1 MKLNFRRFVAILLV
15 AMMTLTALPTAG
27 IAEITGASRGVSLR
41 SVVQPGEGDV
51 YVTYNFVVGGSA
63 YDTQIVKNGGTVT
76 EPATPEVPE
85 GKRFEGWYEGSTPF
99 TFGTVSATEN
109 KTVTVEAR
117 FTDVY
122 YVYFMTV
129 DGNVFAT
136 AEAVA
141 PNYTVALPDN
151 YEPEGKRVT
160 GWKTENGAFT
170 ANTKVTADT
179 TVVPEVVDCYWV
191 TFDSQ
196 GGEVLPSRY
205 VDKGDTLNL
214 SGIRPT
220 RTGYTFKGWSET
232 ANGNVLTS
240 VTPNSDVILY
250 AVWTPAQVNYTVVY
264 WGENANDTNYG
275 TFLGSVTKK
284 DYTGK
289 TVTASKSIPSSIT
302 NRNYFKFVESN
313 EQEVKADGST
323 VVTVLCSRNEY
334 TLTFDLGSNRKHK
347 LTMGGKT
354 YTGGSNV
361 TKYFIKAKYEADIES
376 QWPTVSNFETNSGFA
391 GWRTSND
398 GWSGGITW
406 VSKRI
411 NMTAELC
418 SQGTVYAAYDAE
430 YTHELNYMFES
441 FDQTSGEN
449 GKERKRYGG
458 VYYDRSAEYTQTVM
472 ANTPS
477 EFGAKEISGM
487 KSEAVTS
494 DWNDDE
500 VCVTFLYY
508 TRNEYTLTL
517 NNYGATTTR
526 KLKYGAPINNPDTPS
541 RPDGFS
547 ENAVFKGWYTVD
559 VKNIG
564 ESTKPYDFK
573 GKTMP
578 AENMTLF
585 AYWEEAKVNLTVDY
599 GTGYTDEKKIGTKI
613 FEFGSYTDA
622 VTQINQDGKRVLKW
636 VDKETGKTYT
646 VNQPIAKD
654 TTIRPIFAG
663 DTYRVTY
670 VLNGG
675 DNTTVQD
682 ERNYGYESKAKVL
695 PGSNAGAPEGKAFAY
710 WQDEAGNVYR
720 PGQYL
725 TMTANVTLTAVYT
738 DIHGKVS
745 LTYHSNFD
753 PDQTYITDE
762 MPDNGEVIV
771 ATYSE
776 TQLPDRAGYN
786 FLGWNTDSQAKT
798 AEFAPSTAVRLEGDG
813 NDLYA
818 IWEACTDTNHTV
830 EFYHQNT
837 DGTYPTEPNHS
848 VERPGTTG
856 EKVQVELEDKNPRE
870 NNKYVWDE
878 EADNIESGIVSAEEP
893 LVLKLYFKLNTAR
906 YIIHHYL
913 KDTPIKVAPDQN
925 GEMTI
930 GDELT
935 ATAATDLW
943 IEGVNAVKPFGSITI
958 NADPTQNI
966 INVYYTKDVTF
977 EGESGTRTYNGNEQT
992 ITGIKQP
999 VEGLLEGDTYTGLT
1013 HSAKGTDVGEYT
1025 GEFTDEFTGAPTF
1038 TDARGNKVSYYNVIG
1053 KVPGKLTI
1061 TANTA
1066 EVTVT
1071 ITGNTGT
1078 KVYNGSEQSV
1088 TGYTTDVVDN
1098 TITVALKE
1106 GSKAEAKGTNA
1117 GKYYMGL
1124 TKEDF
1129 TVTSANYSNIKV
1141 VVKDGYLEITPIT
1154 TAITITAASGSKTY
1168 DGTPLTNAGYTYTP
1182 NVLLEGDVLTAV
1194 VEGSATNVGD
1204 EGKNVVTSYK
1214 VMRGNVDVTG
1224 NYIFTDSK
1232 DGKLTIT
1239 PREVTLTSET
1249 ASKEYDGT
1257 PLTRPV
1263 VTVGGDGFVA
1273 GEVTDIMATGNVT
1286 YVSDGTVDN
1295 TIRYTASASFKEGN
1309 YTISE
1314 TVGKLSI
1321 TKRPEVIVITTVS
1334 RTRAYNGNKLLDNQT
1349 THTGTLAEGDQ
1360 LIVNF
1365 PADAGLTDVGSKAN
1379 AYESYSVKRDGR
1391 DVTDN
1396 YTFGE
1401 PEIGTLRV
1409 TPVEIELT
1417 AASGSKTYDGT
1428 PLTNGNY
1435 TITVGSF
1442 VGEEGLA
1449 GVTVEGS
1456 QTTVGS
1462 SANTITG
1469 HTLKANT
1476 LAKNYHI
1483 TYQPGM
1489 LEVTQNTET
1498 ISITANS
1505 HTWEYDGQPH
1515 TDGGYTV
1522 SYKGVNYTAAAGES
1536 VVLPTGDTL
1545 TATVVGTVTNVAD
1558 SAENNNIVT
1567 DVTIVNGNGD
1577 SVRDQYATITCIPGG
1592 LKITRRGAGDQK
1604 VVLTAANNTVV
1615 YDGQAHGAKRN
1626 DAGAIAVNTSYTI
1639 TYLAEG
1645 HSVQTV
1651 AIAGSQTNVGEYP
1664 SELVPSDAI
1673 IVDGN
1678 GKDVT
1683 ANYLV
1688 IYEEGDLKIVSPE
1701 TVIVEIQGN
1710 QKTFT
1715 YNANPQGVYGYTVL
1729 SISNRAYTAED
1740 FGMVE
1745 GASAYAEG
1753 TNVGKYD
1760 MNLTAESFE
1769 NLNENFNSVV
1779 FKVEDGWLE
1788 ITPVTEEVTVNITG
1802 NHDSKVYNGSE
1813 QSVTGYTTDV
1823 GDKTITVALK
1833 EGKTAEAKGTKAGMY
1848 YMGLTKDD
1856 FTVTSANYSNIKVV
1870 VVDGSLEIT
1879 PVTDKVTVTIEGH
1892 EGTFQYNGMEHT
1904 VTGYDVTGIS
1914 NPLYTKN
1921 DFTFSGTAEV
1931 KEKNASELPYPMGLN
1946 ASQFTNV
1953 SGNFSNVEFVVTDG
1967 QLTINPRNITIRA
1980 NNVTVE
1986 YDGKPHG
1993 ENGYTLEGDG
2003 LAEGETILGLV
2014 IDGEQ
2019 TEADFY
2025 PGELKPRGALI
2036 GAEGEEIYPKNYEI
2050 EYANGNLEITPVAA
2064 EVVVTITEHGGKA
2077 KYDGTEHVVTGYD
2090 VTSISNPLY
2099 TEADFVFNGKAEVKG
2114 IDAGSY
2120 PMLLKSADFVNTSK
2134 NFDKV
2139 TFVIVDATLEIEKR
2153 EVTLTSASDEK
2164 VYDGK
2169 ALTNDEVT
2177 ASGDGF
2183 AEDEGAYCGVT
2194 GRQLNVGESDNEFT
2208 YELLRGTKAGNYK
2221 ITKEYGTLKV
2231 TPVTEEVVVTI
2242 TGHKGSAKYDGSE
2255 KTVTGYEVTGISN
2268 ALYTENDFTFSGDA
2282 TASGIHAGKYPM
2294 GLKAEDFKNT
2304 SENFANVKFVVE
2316 DGEMEIQKI
2325 ALTITSESY
2334 EGDYDAQWHQVGYTA
2349 EGLAATDAITALE
2362 MKNHRILKPGEMV
2375 SEFVANT
2382 LKITHADGSDATGD
2396 YEVTF
2401 VPGKLT
2407 VNTVIVNYR
2416 VFYYYDGVLDE
2427 SEIEEGTGEVL
2438 TQITEYKDK
2447 PKDMQFDHVTGFP
2460 LTLGLDETKNIIRVY
2475 YVHTPLTGNL
2485 GAANIGDCIE

>member
-85 GKRFEGWYEGSTPF
+85 GKRFEGWYEGNTPF

-232 ANGNVLTS
+232 ANGNVITS

-264 WGENANDTNYG
+264 WGENANDTDYG

-289 TVTASKSIPSSIT
+289 TVTASNSIPSSIK
-302 NRNYFKFVESN
+302 NRNYFKFVSSDK
-313 EQEVKADGST
+313 QEVKADGST

-334 TLTFDLGSNRKHK
+334 TLTFDLGSNSKHK

-354 YTGGSNV
+354 YTGGYNV
-361 TKYFIKAKYEADIES
+361 TRYFIKAKYEADIES
-376 QWPTVSNFETNSGFA
+376 QWPTVANFETNSGFA
-391 GWRTSND
+391 GWSTSKD
-398 GWSGGITW
+398 GWSGSTW
-406 VSKRI
+406 VSKRV

-418 SQGTVYAAYDAE
+418 SQGTVYARYDAE

-472 ANTPS
+472 ADTDTQ
-477 EFGAKEISGM
+477 FDAKEISGM
-487 KSEAVTS
+487 TSKAVTS
-494 DWNDDE
+494 KWIYG
-500 VCVTFLYY
+500 VRVTFLYY

-517 NNYGATTTR
+517 NNYGATTTT
-526 KLKYGAPINNPDTPS
+526 KLKYGAPINDPDTPN

-559 VKNIG
+559 VSNIG
-564 ESTKPYDFK
+564 ESTKPYDFR

-585 AYWEEAKVNLTVDY
+585 AYWEEAKVNLTVEY

-675 DNTTVQD
+675 DNMTVQD
-682 ERNYGYESKAKVL
+682 ERKYGYESKAKVL

-753 PDQTYITDE
+753 PDQTYTTDE
-762 MPDNGEVIV
+762 MPDNGEVTV
-771 ATYSE
+771 ATYPE

-786 FLGWNTDSQAKT
+786 FLGWSTDSQAET
-798 AEFAPSTAVRLEGDG
+798 AEFDPCTAVRLEGDG

-848 VERPGTTG
+848 VVRPGTTG
-856 EKVQVELEDKNPRE
+856 EEVRVESDDKNPRE

-893 LVLKLYFKLNTAR
+893 LVLKLYFKLNTAQ
-906 YIIHHYL
+906 YTIHHYL
-913 KDTPIKVAPDQN
+913 KDTTIKVAPDQN

-935 ATAATDLW
+935 AAAAPEKDL
-943 IEGVNAVKPFGSITI
+943 IIKDVKAEEPFGSITI
-958 NADPTQNI
+958 GADPAKNV

-977 EGESGTRTYNGNEQT
+977 EGESGTLPYNGSEQEL
-992 ITGIKQP
+992 TGIK
-999 VEGLLEGDTYTGLT
+999 VEGLLTGDTWTGLSY
-1013 HSAKGTDVGEYT
+1013 SAKGTNVGEYT
-1025 GEFTDEFTGAPTF
+1025 GEFTGDPTF
-1038 TDARGNKVSYYNVIG
+1038 TDASGKEVSYYNVIG

-1061 TANTA
+1061 TANAA

-1071 ITGNTGT
+1071 ITGNTDT

-1088 TGYTTDVVDN
+1088 TGYTTDVGEK
-1098 TITVALKE
+1098 TINVTLNETGKDT
-1106 GSKAEAKGTNA
+1106 AKGTDVD
-1117 GKYYMGL
+1117 KYL
-1124 TKEDF
+1124 
-1129 TVTSANYSNIKV
+1129 
-1141 VVKDGYLEITPIT
+1141 
-1154 TAITITAASGSKTY
+1154 
-1168 DGTPLTNAGYTYTP
+1168 
-1182 NVLLEGDVLTAV
+1182 
-1194 VEGSATNVGD
+1194 
-1204 EGKNVVTSYK
+1204 
-1214 VMRGNVDVTG
+1214 
-1224 NYIFTDSK
+1224 
-1232 DGKLTIT
+1232 
-1239 PREVTLTSET
+1239 
-1249 ASKEYDGT
+1249 
-1257 PLTRPV
+1257 
-1263 VTVGGDGFVA
+1263 
-1273 GEVTDIMATGNVT
+1273 
-1286 YVSDGTVDN
+1286 
-1295 TIRYTASASFKEGN
+1295 
-1309 YTISE
+1309 
-1314 TVGKLSI
+1314 
-1321 TKRPEVIVITTVS
+1321 
-1334 RTRAYNGNKLLDNQT
+1334 
-1349 THTGTLAEGDQ
+1349 
-1360 LIVNF
+1360 
-1365 PADAGLTDVGSKAN
+1365 
-1379 AYESYSVKRDGR
+1379 
-1391 DVTDN
+1391 
-1396 YTFGE
+1396 
-1401 PEIGTLRV
+1401 
-1409 TPVEIELT
+1409 
-1417 AASGSKTYDGT
+1417 
-1428 PLTNGNY
+1428 
-1435 TITVGSF
+1435 
-1442 VGEEGLA
+1442 
-1449 GVTVEGS
+1449 
-1456 QTTVGS
+1456 
-1462 SANTITG
+1462 
-1469 HTLKANT
+1469 
-1476 LAKNYHI
+1476 
-1483 TYQPGM
+1483 
-1489 LEVTQNTET
+1489 
-1498 ISITANS
+1498 
-1505 HTWEYDGQPH
+1505 
-1515 TDGGYTV
+1515 
-1522 SYKGVNYTAAAGES
+1522 
-1536 VVLPTGDTL
+1536 
-1545 TATVVGTVTNVAD
+1545 
-1558 SAENNNIVT
+1558 
-1567 DVTIVNGNGD
+1567 
-1577 SVRDQYATITCIPGG
+1577 
-1592 LKITRRGAGDQK
+1592 
-1604 VVLTAANNTVV
+1604 
-1615 YDGQAHGAKRN
+1615 
-1626 DAGAIAVNTSYTI
+1626 
-1639 TYLAEG
+1639 
-1645 HSVQTV
+1645 
-1651 AIAGSQTNVGEYP
+1651 
-1664 SELVPSDAI
+1664 
-1673 IVDGN
+1673 
-1678 GKDVT
+1678 
-1683 ANYLV
+1683 
-1688 IYEEGDLKIVSPE
+1688 
-1701 TVIVEIQGN
+1701 
-1710 QKTFT
+1710 
-1715 YNANPQGVYGYTVL
+1715 
-1729 SISNRAYTAED
+1729 
-1740 FGMVE
+1740 
-1745 GASAYAEG
+1745 
-1753 TNVGKYD
+1753 
-1760 MNLTAESFE
+1760 
-1769 NLNENFNSVV
+1769 
-1779 FKVEDGWLE
+1779 
-1788 ITPVTEEVTVNITG
+1788 
-1802 NHDSKVYNGSE
+1802 
-1813 QSVTGYTTDV
+1813 
-1823 GDKTITVALK
+1823 
-1833 EGKTAEAKGTKAGMY
+1833 
-1848 YMGLTKDD
+1848 MGLTKDD

-1879 PVTDKVTVTIEGH
+1879 PITEKVTVTIEGH
-1892 EGTFQYNGMEHT
+1892 KDTFKYDGMEHT

-1914 NPLYTKN
+1914 NP
-1921 DFTFSGTAEV
+1921 
-1931 KEKNASELPYPMGLN
+1931 
-1946 ASQFTNV
+1946 
-1953 SGNFSNVEFVVTDG
+1953 
-1967 QLTINPRNITIRA
+1967 
-1980 NNVTVE
+1980 
-1986 YDGKPHG
+1986 
-1993 ENGYTLEGDG
+1993 
-2003 LAEGETILGLV
+2003 
-2014 IDGEQ
+2014 
-2019 TEADFY
+2019 
-2025 PGELKPRGALI
+2025 
-2036 GAEGEEIYPKNYEI
+2036 
-2050 EYANGNLEITPVAA
+2050 
-2064 EVVVTITEHGGKA
+2064 
-2077 KYDGTEHVVTGYD
+2077 
-2090 VTSISNPLY
+2090 
-2099 TEADFVFNGKAEVKG
+2099 
-2114 IDAGSY
+2114 
-2120 PMLLKSADFVNTSK
+2120 
-2134 NFDKV
+2134 
-2139 TFVIVDATLEIEKR
+2139 
-2153 EVTLTSASDEK
+2153 
-2164 VYDGK
+2164 
-2169 ALTNDEVT
+2169 
-2177 ASGDGF
+2177 
-2183 AEDEGAYCGVT
+2183 
-2194 GRQLNVGESDNEFT
+2194 
-2208 YELLRGTKAGNYK
+2208 
-2221 ITKEYGTLKV
+2221 
-2231 TPVTEEVVVTI
+2231 
-2242 TGHKGSAKYDGSE
+2242 
-2255 KTVTGYEVTGISN
+2255 
-2268 ALYTENDFTFSGDA
+2268 LYTENDFTFSGDA

-2447 PKDMQFDHVTGFP
+2447 PKDM
-2460 LTLGLDETKNIIRVY
+2460 
-2475 YVHTPLTGNL
+2475 
-2485 GAANIGDCIE
+2485 